1 VVEGHLR
8 RLVLAA
14 TAALVLLGS
23 CRGGCQRLVGKRD
36 ALEETLGRLPA
47 DARFVAHVDV
57 AKVRATPFW
66 ARLSALAED
75 SPEDKK
81 RIDALSARTGLDP
94 LKQIH
99 RVTAGFPDNA
109 RESGRYALLID
120 GEGFDERRLVA
131 YARDEAALRGA
142 KIEQRSEHGHTL
154 WASTGPDRVA
164 GFFTGPGHFL
174 LGAGG
179 WGETMAALAS
189 GARGATAADN
199 AELIHLC
206 RRIDAHRALWFAALV
221 PVDLRQMLLADP
233 KHDHAASVTRMA
245 AALDLGPGLTA
256 ELVADLS
263 NAGDARALVER
274 IQATVREAKRNA
286 AVLMLGLGPYLDA
299 LDARADGPTL
309 RVSISLA
316 EPQVTDLL
324 DRLGAL
330 ARSAREKSNPK

>member
-1 VVEGHLR
+1 MRYTLPAV
-8 RLVLAA
+8 
-14 TAALVLLGS
+14 TAALLLLGS

-36 ALEETLGRLPA
+36 ALGDTLALLPG
-47 DARFVAHVDV
+47 DARFVAYVDV

-66 ARLSALAED
+66 ARLSALAEESAD
-75 SPEDKK
+75 DKK
-81 RIDALSARTGLDP
+81 RIQTLTDRTGLDP

-99 RVTAGFPDNA
+99 RLVAGFPDNA

-131 YARDEAALRGA
+131 YARDEAALRGG
-142 KIEQRSEHGHTL
+142 KIEQRTERGRTL
-154 WASTGPDRVA
+154 WASTGPDRIA
-164 GFFTGPGHFL
+164 GFFTGPGRFL

-179 WGETMAALAS
+179 WAETMAALAG
-189 GARGATAADN
+189 GASVPSAADN
-199 AELIHLC
+199 VELVNLC
-206 RRIDAHRALWFAALV
+206 RRIDARRALWFAALV
-221 PVDLRQMLLADP
+221 PLDLRQMLLADP
-233 KHDHAASVTRMA
+233 KHDHAASVTRLA

-309 RVSISLA
+309 RVTVALA
-316 EPQVTDLL
+316 EPQVVDLL
-324 DRLGAL
+324 DRLSAL
-330 ARSAREKSNPK
+330 ARSAREKKAPK